1 MKNDEIKLE
10 DGNYVIPKEKL
21 NTFFKVMTA
30 YMGALNC
37 FPAGEVQKVI
47 KEKMEENGVSDKDL
61 SEFLVVVLDLLK
73 EELTNQ

>member
-1 MKNDEIKLE
+1 MKTDEIKLE

-30 YMGALNC
+30 YMDALNC

-47 KEKMEENGVSDKDL
+47 KEKWKRTAFRTRIFPS
-61 SEFLVVVLDLLK
+61 FLLLCSIC
-73 EELTNQ
+73 